1 MRKAVLFNSNM
12 RVNPIRL
19 LLLLSP
25 LLETVLLILADFTS
39 FTTIAILQEMMKTKG
54 MTLPTMNLV
63 QGKYTLRNV
72 SNFLLL

>member
-54 MTLPTMNLV
+54 IALPTVNLV
-63 QGKYTLRNV
+63 QGK
-72 SNFLLL
+72 